1 MQEQKY
7 QHPILNLET
16 GGTVLVSTR
25 SPQQPS
31 TRKASLVFGSSLLLL
46 GLAGGIAIGSFASE
60 RKVTAAESALNL
72 EKLQRQATHKQ
83 IEKFCSEN
91 LGGNYGR

>member
-46 GLAGGIAIGSFASE
+46 GLAGGIAIGSFTAE
-60 RKVTAAESALNL
+60 RKVVAAQDALKLEQLQKAATRRQIQEFCKES
-72 EKLQRQATHKQ
+72 
-83 IEKFCSEN
+83 